1 MKQTI
6 LIKRIALAF
15 SLALLV
21 SMTLLTCEASAQV
34 SDLTFSRPGTGDV
47 SVSEIEF
54 SFNVAADVEVQ
65 IDQLGAV
72 AALFQNNDTFGQDFG
87 IVAAGPVDSI
97 GEVTIGQVLSSGTDF
112 GSTSLVVSD
121 FIAPGEDFYLGFS
134 SGADVGY
141 FNIAWDAG
149 ANSSIFYSKGEFATG
164 GFPLIVAAVPEPS
177 SLILI
182 SALTFVGVVRR
193 RR

>member
-6 LIKRIALAF
+6 LINRMSLAF
-15 SLALLV
+15 SLTLLLSV
-21 SMTLLTCEASAQV
+21 SMISEASAQV
-34 SDLTFSRPGTGDV
+34 SAVTFSRPGTGDF

-72 AALFQNNDTFGQDFG
+72 AALFQNNDTFGEDLG
-87 IVAAGPVDSI
+87 IVVAGPVDSI
-97 GEVTIGQVLSSGTDF
+97 GEVTIGQVLSAGTDF
-112 GSTSLVVSD
+112 GSSALNVSD
-121 FIAPGEDFYLGFS
+121 IIAPGEDFYLGFS

-149 ANSSIFYSKGEFATG
+149 TNSSIHYSKGQFATG
-164 GFPLIVAAVPEPS
+164 GFSLSVAAVPEPS

-182 SALTFVGVVRR
+182 STMAIVGISRR